1 LTRKTV
7 LDLRKKKADNDKIV
21 MVTAYDATMAR
32 LVDRA
37 GVDMVLVGDSLGMV
51 VQGESD
57 TLSVTLDQVVYH
69 TRCVA
74 KGLEQAHLVG
84 DLPFM
89 SYQVSPEQALTSAG
103 RLLQEGRAQSVKLE
117 GGVRVAASIARIVEA
132 GIPVVAHVGLTPQSV
147 HAMGGFRVQ
156 GRTEDDAGRIL
167 ADALAV
173 EEAGA
178 FLLVLEGIPADL
190 AAEITLRLSIPTV
203 GIGAGPGCDGQV
215 LVIND
220 LLGMDLSFQPKFVKR
235 FARLEEL
242 ATEAVGAYADEV
254 RAGTFPGPEHSFASR
269 TPAAKGEAKQRS
281 SAKIARLY

>member
-1 LTRKTV
+1 
-7 LDLRKKKADNDKIV
+7 
-21 MVTAYDATMAR
+21 
-32 LVDRA
+32 
-37 GVDMVLVGDSLGMV
+37 MV
-51 VQGESD
+51 VQGEAD

-74 KGLEQAHLVG
+74 RGIEHAHLVG

-103 RLLQEGRAQSVKLE
+103 RLVQEGRAQSVKLE
-117 GGVRVAASIARIVEA
+117 GGLRVAESIRRIVEA
-132 GIPVVAHVGLTPQSV
+132 GIPVVGHVGLTPQSV

-156 GRTEDDAGRIL
+156 GRTDAEAERVL
-167 ADALAV
+167 HDALAV

-178 FLLVLEGIPADL
+178 FLLVLEGMPEDL
-190 AAEITLRLSIPTV
+190 ATEITQRVSIPTI

-242 ATEAVGAYADEV
+242 ASAAVTAYADEV
-254 RAGTFPGPEHSFASR
+254 RTGVFPGPEHSFTSKRA
-269 TPAAKGEAKQRS
+269 P
-281 SAKIARLY
+281 AKIARLY

>member
-1 LTRKTV
+1 MGKKTV
-7 LDLRKKKADNDKIV
+7 LDLRKKKADNEKIV

-37 GVDMVLVGDSLGMV
+37 GVDTVLVGDSLGMV
-51 VQGESD
+51 VQGEPD

-74 KGLEQAHLVG
+74 KGVERAHLVG

-103 RLLQEGRAQSVKLE
+103 RLVQEGRAQSVKLE
-117 GGVRVAASIARIVEA
+117 GGVRVAESIRRIVEA
-132 GIPVVAHVGLTPQSV
+132 GIPVVGHVGLTPQSV

-156 GRTEDDAGRIL
+156 GRTDDDAERVL

-178 FLLVLEGIPADL
+178 FLLVLEGIPQDL
-190 AAEITLRLSIPTV
+190 ATEITGRVAIPTI

-220 LLGMDLSFQPKFVKR
+220 LLGLDLSFQPKFVKR

-242 ATEAVGAYADEV
+242 ATHAVTAYADEV
-254 RAGTFPGPEHSFASR
+254 RAGTFPGPEHSF
-269 TPAAKGEAKQRS
+269 GGGQRS
-281 SAKIARLY
+281 TAKIARLY